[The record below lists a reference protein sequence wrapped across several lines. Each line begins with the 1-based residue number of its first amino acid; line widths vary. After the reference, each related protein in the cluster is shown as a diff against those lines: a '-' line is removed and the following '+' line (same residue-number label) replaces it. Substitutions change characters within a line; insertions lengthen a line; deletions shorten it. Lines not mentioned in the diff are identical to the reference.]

1 MFLILSLSLSSVFA
15 ESLSIQSGKI
25 NIDKNKQITIFQNN
39 VIFKTQDNKTIKSE
53 YAEYDK
59 KNGLIK
65 LKDQVT
71 LQDEKNNI
79 ILTEDA
85 EYFES
90 KKQFK
95 SYGKTIIK
103 TYDGYT
109 IESQNIL
116 LDKKKA
122 VSKDNTIIKDL
133 DNNIIYLENFEFLS
147 DENIFKSVGLVKIE
161 DKQNNTYEFSQ
172 VYIDTKKKEI
182 LGTDIKAFINDER
195 LKVSTLNKPRVFAN
209 TVKINKEQSI
219 YNKSIFTMCNY
230 REKDKCPPW
239 SIQSSKILHDNQK
252 KTVYY
257 DNALL
262 KIYDIPVF
270 IFQSYHTPILRLK
283 EDLVFYLHHFRT
295 QKI

>member
-1 MFLILSLSLSSVFA
+1 MKNKIPVIFLFLILSLSLSSVFA

-116 LDKKKA
+116 LDKKKLFQ
-122 VSKDNTIIKDL
+122 KTI
-133 DNNIIYLENFEFLS
+133 
-147 DENIFKSVGLVKIE
+147 
-161 DKQNNTYEFSQ
+161 
-172 VYIDTKKKEI
+172 
-182 LGTDIKAFINDER
+182 
-195 LKVSTLNKPRVFAN
+195 
-209 TVKINKEQSI
+209 
-219 YNKSIFTMCNY
+219 
-230 REKDKCPPW
+230 
-239 SIQSSKILHDNQK
+239 
-252 KTVYY
+252 
-257 DNALL
+257 LL
-262 KIYDIPVF
+262 
-270 IFQSYHTPILRLK
+270 LR
-283 EDLVFYLHHFRT
+283 
-295 QKI
+295 I